1 MKISTI
7 TGIIVVVL
15 LNNAENV
22 EKVLINKLKPFHS
35 DVSVSTDAKQTHISW
50 LVFFFF
56 PKRGFN
62 ET

>member
-35 DVSVSTDAKQTHISW
+35 DVSVSTDAKQTHADATPASGK
-50 LVFFFF
+50 LSL
-56 PKRGFN
+56 
-62 ET
+62 